1 MVMYHMIASG
11 VGLGANTLRICAAYG
26 PTVCAGCA
34 KDDSIEFIKKL
45 SYCVLE
51 MCNFCPK
58 AQRQETVSVEKETAR
73 RWTERRAR
81 IPRPGRN
88 LASLFLSNEVGL
100 MQVLLG
106 LLGAISLQVPYMSI
120 SSLFVSRNRD
130 FMGVLVG

>member
-1 MVMYHMIASG
+1 MIF
-11 VGLGANTLRICAAYG
+11 N
-26 PTVCAGCA
+26 
-34 KDDSIEFIKKL
+34 
-45 SYCVLE
+45 LE
-51 MCNFCPK
+51 MSMSSFK
-58 AQRQETVSVEKETAR
+58 HDS
-73 RWTERRAR
+73 AR

-88 LASLFLSNEVGL
+88 LASLFLSSEVGL